1 MSIDLTYHSFG
12 SGPPLVILHGLF
24 GCKENWRSLA
34 RQLAN
39 YFQVFTLDQRNHG
52 QSPHADE
59 FSYQAMA
66 DDLLEF
72 LNSQAL
78 DRVHLLGHSMGGKT
92 AMQFAACYPQRLNR
106 LIIEDIS
113 PSAYAPRHLEI
124 FAALDQL
131 QLKQLGSR
139 GEADRLLQTAVP
151 DLEVRQFLLKNL
163 QRQADGGFSWRF
175 NLPVL
180 QKHYSALIATL
191 DISGPIEIPT
201 LFLRGSRSNYLPP
214 ALPFEISGLFTRSK
228 MVTIEDAGH
237 WVHAEQP
244 QAFLQ
249 AARDFLVETS
259 GISQRRI

>member
-1 MSIDLTYHSFG
+1 MPIDLTYHSFG

-52 QSPHADE
+52 QSPHSDE
-59 FSYQAMA
+59 FSYQDMA

-92 AMQFAACYPQRLNR
+92 AMQFAACYPQRLNQ

-113 PSAYAPRHLEI
+113 PIAYAPRHLEI
-124 FAALDQL
+124 FAALDNVP
-131 QLKQLGSR
+131 LKQLASR
-139 GEADRLLQTAVP
+139 SEADRLMQDAVP
-151 DLEVRQFLLKNL
+151 DLSVRQFLLKNL
-163 QRQADGGFSWRF
+163 QRQPGGGFAWRF

-180 QKHYSALIATL
+180 QKHYPDLIAAL

-201 LFLRGSRSNYLPP
+201 LFLRGSRSDYLPP
-214 ALPFEISGLFTRSK
+214 ALPMEKIRIFTE
-228 MVTIEDAGH
+228 VELQTIEDAGH

-249 AARDFLVETS
+249 SVTTFLLSAAKT
-259 GISQRRI
+259 

>member
-1 MSIDLTYHSFG
+1 MSIDLTCHSFG
-12 SGPPLVILHGLF
+12 SGPPLIILHGLF

-34 RQLAN
+34 RLLAHQ
-39 YFQVFTLDQRNHG
+39 FQVFTLDQRNHG
-52 QSPHADE
+52 QSPHSDE

-66 DDLLEF
+66 DDLLAF

-78 DRVHLLGHSMGGKT
+78 NRVHLLGHSMGGKT
-92 AMQFAACYPQRLNR
+92 AMQFAACYPRRLNR

-113 PSAYAPRHLEI
+113 PTAYAPRHLEL
-124 FAALDQL
+124 FAALKQL
-131 QLKQLGSR
+131 PLKQLSSR
-139 GEADRLLQTAVP
+139 SEAERLMQKAVP
-151 DLEVRQFLLKNL
+151 DLAVRQFLLKNL
-163 QRQADGGFSWRF
+163 QRQPDGGFAWRF

-180 QKHYSALIATL
+180 EKHYSDLIASL

-201 LFLRGSRSNYLPP
+201 LFLRGSRSDYLPP
-214 ALPFEISGLFTRSK
+214 TLPFEISGLFTRSK

-249 AARDFLVETS
+249 AVSTFLVETAD
-259 GISQRRI
+259 IS